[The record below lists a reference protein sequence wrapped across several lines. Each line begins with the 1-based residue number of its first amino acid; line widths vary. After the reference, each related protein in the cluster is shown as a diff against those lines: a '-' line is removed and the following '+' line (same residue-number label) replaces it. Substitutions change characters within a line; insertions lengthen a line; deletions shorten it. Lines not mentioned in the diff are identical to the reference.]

1 MGNSHYF
8 IGKEDRANKA
18 NRHKENMSEFMRS
31 ATLEAIEETKIYWP
45 GDADKKE
52 ILAGK
57 YDTVIDTVPMTTVEA
72 INKYGGNSKIAALNF
87 ASYKEPGGMFLNGS
101 SAQEES
107 LCHESNLYNILE
119 AFKVRYYEWNIRH
132 KNKALYFNRA
142 LYTPNV
148 RFTGSLSD
156 CNDNEAS
163 IRVNYY
169 RLCDIITC
177 AAPNYTA
184 ARRYCNVSNDEN
196 KKACID
202 RINFVLSIAAQNNVE
217 TLILGAFGCGVFGQ
231 DARLIALIFKELLQN
246 KFNGVFK
253 EIIFAI
259 PESKNDNNFL
269 IFKNILL

>member
-8 IGKEDRANKA
+8 IDKEARANKA
-18 NRHKENMSEFMRS
+18 IRHREQIDKLMRE
-31 ATLEAIEETKIYWP
+31 ATIEAIEETKIYWP
-45 GDADKKE
+45 SDTDKKG
-52 ILAGK
+52 ILVGK

-72 INKYGGNSKIAALNF
+72 INKYSGNGKIAALNF
-87 ASYKEPGGMFLNGS
+87 ASYKEPGGMFLSGS

-142 LYTPNV
+142 LYTPDV
-148 RFTGSLSD
+148 RFTGSLSE
-156 CNDNEAS
+156 CNDSDAV

-169 RLCDIITC
+169 KLCDIITC

-184 ARRYCNVSNDEN
+184 ARRYCNVGTEEN
-196 KKACID
+196 KKACVD
-202 RINFVLSIAAQNNVE
+202 RIDFVLSIAAQNNVE

-246 KFNGVFK
+246 KFSGVFK
-253 EIIFAI
+253 EVIFAI
-259 PESKNDNNFL
+259 PESNNDNNFL
-269 IFKNILL
+269 TFKNIFI